1 MVETNELTRKL
12 RTLLHPRAALIVY
25 AEENDN
31 HSTDDDGYFIEVR
44 DIDENGTMGE
54 GRPVTVEFMNEL
66 VRGYSESHSVTP
78 YGRIPS
84 NLLWFDPRKG
94 SEKYIWYNPP
104 QKRMMFF
111 HDILKI
117 ESAEYNLPG
126 VIYEAG
132 ENRLNVYAYTDVEL
146 TDNSDLFAAPFF
158 NVTGAS
164 VCLGSAKIEKPKDLT
179 YTNLLEYWEKRFWL
193 TEFSHLGGGGNP
205 TKSNLVLVT
214 KAAKD
219 KPFDLDEL
227 QPLKKLK
234 LKRHI
239 AMKRV
244 HYTDS
249 YLMNPQHPV
258 TVNIIGAGGTGSQV
272 LTGMARLDVTL
283 RALGHPGLF
292 VTVYDPDIVTDANIG
307 RQLFGPSDLG
317 LNKSQCLVTRINN
330 FFGNDWK
337 AEASFYPSV
346 LKEVKRTE
354 IANITITCT
363 DNIKSRLDL
372 WNVLAKVPSSSY
384 TDNNTPLYWM
394 DFGNTKTAGQVVL
407 GTVPKK
413 IKQPVS
419 TMYETV
425 GSLKVITRFVKYAR
439 VKEVDSGPSC
449 SLAEALE
456 KQDLF
461 INSTLAQLG
470 CNILWKMFRHGMI
483 EHHGLFLNL
492 ETMKVNPI
500 GV

>member
-1 MVETNELTRKL
+1 
-12 RTLLHPRAALIVY
+12 
-25 AEENDN
+25 
-31 HSTDDDGYFIEVR
+31 
-44 DIDENGTMGE
+44 
-54 GRPVTVEFMNEL
+54 
-66 VRGYSESHSVTP
+66 
-78 YGRIPS
+78 
-84 NLLWFDPRKG
+84 
-94 SEKYIWYNPP
+94 
-104 QKRMMFF
+104 
-111 HDILKI
+111 
-117 ESAEYNLPG
+117 
-126 VIYEAG
+126 
-132 ENRLNVYAYTDVEL
+132 
-146 TDNSDLFAAPFF
+146 
-158 NVTGAS
+158 
-164 VCLGSAKIEKPKDLT
+164 
-179 YTNLLEYWEKRFWL
+179 
-193 TEFSHLGGGGNP
+193 
-205 TKSNLVLVT
+205 
-214 KAAKD
+214 
-219 KPFDLDEL
+219 
-227 QPLKKLK
+227 
-234 LKRHI
+234 
-239 AMKRV
+239 MKRV

-425 GSLKVITRFVKYAR
+425 GSLKVITSFVKYAR

>member
-54 GRPVTVEFMNEL
+54 GR
-66 VRGYSESHSVTP
+66 
-78 YGRIPS
+78 
-84 NLLWFDPRKG
+84 
-94 SEKYIWYNPP
+94 
-104 QKRMMFF
+104 
-111 HDILKI
+111 
-117 ESAEYNLPG
+117 
-126 VIYEAG
+126 
-132 ENRLNVYAYTDVEL
+132 
-146 TDNSDLFAAPFF
+146 
-158 NVTGAS
+158 
-164 VCLGSAKIEKPKDLT
+164 
-179 YTNLLEYWEKRFWL
+179 
-193 TEFSHLGGGGNP
+193 
-205 TKSNLVLVT
+205 
-214 KAAKD
+214 
-219 KPFDLDEL
+219 
-227 QPLKKLK
+227 
-234 LKRHI
+234 
-239 AMKRV
+239 
-244 HYTDS
+244 
-249 YLMNPQHPV
+249 PV